1 MSQAVS
7 SKKPL
12 VMGGKLKLKGSGGS
26 SGSRRTAASVTTS
39 SSSSAPPPT
48 ETKSDAVVNRESSPR
63 NMEHLTASQ
72 RRHLERKI
80 EKEKEEAKKLSKTS
94 FRERVEQF
102 NNKLAQLT
110 EHNDIPRI
118 SAAGNG

>member
-12 VMGGKLKLKGSGGS
+12 VMGGKLKLKRSGGS
-26 SGSRRTAASVTTS
+26 SAPKRTAVTVSTGSTSPKANEKSEVTT
-39 SSSSAPPPT
+39 
-48 ETKSDAVVNRESSPR
+48 TKEPSPR
-63 NMEHLTASQ
+63 GLEHLTVTQ
-72 RRHLERKI
+72 RRHFERKI

-94 FRERVEQF
+94 FRERVDQF

>member
-26 SGSRRTAASVTTS
+26 SGSKRTAVTVNT
-39 SSSSAPPPT
+39 SSSSAPTPD
-48 ETKSDAVVNRESSPR
+48 ETKSDAVKAKEPSPR